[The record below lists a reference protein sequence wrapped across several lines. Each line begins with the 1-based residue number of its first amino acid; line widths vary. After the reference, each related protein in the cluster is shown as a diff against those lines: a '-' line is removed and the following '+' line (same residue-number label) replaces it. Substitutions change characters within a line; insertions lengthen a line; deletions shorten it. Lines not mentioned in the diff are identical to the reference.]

1 MITFPMLPGI
11 EINLFLLV
19 FTGLGTGLISGF
31 AGVGGGFLMTPAL
44 IILGFPANIAVGTSL
59 AWVAGNSVVGA
70 IRHGR
75 MGNID
80 IKLGLVMILSLMSGM
95 EIGVRILNRAKGIG
109 LVDESVLSV
118 SLVVLLVV
126 GTYMVY
132 ESVRRKRQIEE
143 LLRRGEKAPPL
154 GISSIAQKLH
164 RLRVHPVVH
173 LTAANISVSLWIIV
187 TAGFCIGILA
197 GVMGIGGGFIT
208 VPTLVYLVGVPS
220 FVAAGTNLFQV
231 IFASSY
237 GVVRHSMS
245 GNVVILA
252 SFIILIASSIGV
264 QLGVLTTRYVRAV
277 SVRYILGICVLL
289 AAVGVALK
297 LSGVVLGESAAWT
310 GTASVIVT
318 FGGLGVSVAMIVSLF
333 ILSIRHRRGGG
344 IPSWVRSLMSDTI
357 G

>member
-19 FTGLGTGLISGF
+19 FTGISTGLISGF

-59 AWVAGNSVVGA
+59 AWIAGNSVVGA
-70 IRHGR
+70 IRHGK

-80 IKLGLVMILSLMSGM
+80 IKLGLVMIVSMMSGM

-118 SLVVLLVV
+118 SLVVLSVV
-126 GTYMVY
+126 GIYMVY
-132 ESVRRKRQIEE
+132 EAVRRKRQIEE

-164 RLRVHPVVH
+164 RLRVPPVVH

-245 GNVVILA
+245 GNVIILA

-333 ILSIRHRRGGG
+333 ILSVRHRRGGS

>member
-11 EINLFLLV
+11 EINLYLLV
-19 FTGLGTGLISGF
+19 FTGLGAGMISGF
-31 AGVGGGFLMTPAL
+31 SGVGGGFIMTPAL

-59 AWVAGNSVVGA
+59 AWVAGNGVVGA
-70 IRHGR
+70 FRHGR

-80 IKLGLVMILSLMSGM
+80 IKLGLVMTVSLMSGM

-126 GTYMVY
+126 GTYMVF

-164 RLRVHPVVH
+164 RVRVPPMVNFS
-173 LTAANISVSLWIIV
+173 AANISVSLWIIV

-220 FVAAGTNLFQV
+220 IVAAGTNLFQV
-231 IFASSY
+231 IFSSSY

-245 GNVVILA
+245 GNVIIFA

-264 QLGVLTTRYVRAV
+264 QFGVLTTRYVRAV
-277 SVRYILGICVLL
+277 SVRYILGICILL
-289 AAVGVALK
+289 AAMGVALK
-297 LSGVVLGESAAWT
+297 LSGVVLGDSAAWT

-318 FGGLGVSVAMIVSLF
+318 FGGLGVGVAMIVSLF
-333 ILSIRHRRGGG
+333 VLSVRHRRGGSV
-344 IPSWVRSLMSDTI
+344 PSWVRSLMSDTI

>member
-19 FTGLGTGLISGF
+19 FTGRTGLISGF

-59 AWVAGNSVVGA
+59 AWIAGNSVVGA
-70 IRHGR
+70 IRHGK

-80 IKLGLVMILSLMSGM
+80 IKLGLVMIVSLMSGM

-118 SLVVLLVV
+118 SLVVLSVV
-126 GTYMVY
+126 GIYMVY

-164 RLRVHPVVH
+164 RLRVPPVVH

-245 GNVVILA
+245 GNVIILA

-333 ILSIRHRRGGG
+333 MRSI
-344 IPSWVRSLMSDTI
+344 PVN
-357 G
+357 